1 MKSFIKKEIIDWM
14 KIALLTFMLGTGVS
28 TLLAW
33 VGPPGIPNIENNC
46 PSGATG
52 CDKPVHI
59 GSYGQIK
66 DGGLILGES
75 LSTDSLGFAVAG
87 GKAGIG
93 TTEPTQ
99 MLDVVGYS
107 KSRTG
112 FCIGDACITQWPTNS
127 GGVVINAPSGA
138 VMSFNLSS
146 CPSGWSPFTDGA
158 GRVILGVGNS
168 NTGSGSTASTN
179 HTLGQKGGQEAIVQ
193 EASQLPPHNHA
204 ATGNYPIW
212 VNYLGKQQK
221 NFCTN
226 QSCVSSNSIITT
238 GDFFTPTV
246 NNNLGGSP
254 MNITDPYVTL
264 LYCSKDLP

>member
-1 MKSFIKKEIIDWM
+1 MNNKKEIIKNI
-14 KIALLTFMLGTGVS
+14 KIVLLTCVFYFGSVTVFGWSAPSSPPPDCANNFTPGCRPPINLGTV
-28 TLLAW
+28 
-33 VGPPGIPNIENNC
+33 
-46 PSGATG
+46 
-52 CDKPVHI
+52 
-59 GSYGQIK
+59 GQIK
-66 DGGLILGES
+66 QGGLTVGAAVLQ
-75 LSTDSLGFAVAG
+75 DDLGFSAYAG
-87 GKAGIG
+87 KVGIG
-93 TTEPTQ
+93 TDAPTQ

-193 EASQLPPHNHA
+193 TLEQMASHNHTINNNGNYLVNA
-204 ATGNYPIW
+204 FGNTGKNYCSGGTCQQNVDIPWDNPNTSSPSIGATGNAEA
-212 VNYLGKQQK
+212 
-221 NFCTN
+221 
-226 QSCVSSNSIITT
+226 
-238 GDFFTPTV
+238 
-246 NNNLGGSP
+246 
-254 MNITDPYVTL
+254 MNMLNPYIAL
-264 LYCSKDLP
+264 LYCVKN